1 MEKQKK
7 IYCGSGKKK
16 SENWLQISINPEKF
30 GQYIKEYNGSKYLRL
45 NINLLSEPD
54 KYGKDVSVSIDTWEP
69 NKTGETKQWTAPS
82 TAVPAKYEDDGGLPF

>member
-30 GQYIKEYNGSKYLRL
+30 ADYIQEYNGNKFLKL
-45 NINLLSEPD
+45 NINILSEPD
-54 KYGKDVSVSIDTWEP
+54 KYGKDLSVSIDTWKP
-69 NKTGETKQWTAPS
+69 SGQSAP
-82 TAVPAKYEDDGGLPF
+82 VEQVYKNDLPF